1 MIQRCFLLPLVVLA
15 ALQTACSLGGP
26 SRPAQFYVLSASPA
40 TPVAGRESADVP
52 LSVAVG
58 PVDLP
63 DIFDRPQIVT
73 RPAANR
79 LDLAEFNR
87 WGGDLNADLTR
98 VLVQNLMVRLNT
110 QNVLGY
116 PLLRDAR
123 ADFRVAMRFFRF
135 DGELGKRVN
144 LSGTWQLL
152 DGESG
157 CPLATRGFDISET
170 PAGPTYDDFV
180 QAISDAVAK
189 LSQAIAVTI
198 AAAKPGCG

>member
-1 MIQRCFLLPLVVLA
+1 MIQRYFLLSLLVLA

-26 SRPAQFYVLSASPA
+26 SKPSKFYVLSASPA
-40 TPVAGRESADVP
+40 SPVAGRESADVP
-52 LSVAVG
+52 LAVAVG
-58 PVDLP
+58 PVELP

-73 RPAANR
+73 RPGANR
-79 LDLAEFNR
+79 IDLAEFNR
-87 WGGDLNADLTR
+87 WGGDLNADLSR

-110 QNVLGY
+110 QNVSAY

-123 ADFRVAMRFFRF
+123 ADFRVAVRFFRF

-157 CPLATRGFDISET
+157 CPLATRGFDISEM

-180 QAISDAVAK
+180 QAISDGVAK

>member
-1 MIQRCFLLPLVVLA
+1 MIQRCFLLPLLVLA

-26 SRPAQFYVLSASPA
+26 SRPAEFYALSASPA

-73 RPAANR
+73 RPGANR

-87 WGGDLNADLTR
+87 WGGDLNADLSR
-98 VLVQNLMVRLNT
+98 VLMQDLMVRLNT
-110 QNVLGY
+110 QNVFAY

-135 DGELGKRVN
+135 DGELGKRVY

-152 DGESG
+152 DGDSG
-157 CPLATRGFDISET
+157 CALTTRGFDISET
-170 PAGPTYDDFV
+170 PAGPTYDEFV
-180 QAISDAVAK
+180 QAISDGVAQ
-189 LSQAIAVTI
+189 LSQEIAVKI
-198 AAAKPGCG
+198 ATAKPGCR

>member
-1 MIQRCFLLPLVVLA
+1 MIQRRFFLPLVVLA

-26 SRPAQFYVLSASPA
+26 SRPAQFYVLSVSPA
-40 TPVAGRESADVP
+40 PPVAGRESAEVP

-73 RPAANR
+73 RPGANR

-87 WGGDLNADLTR
+87 WAGDLNADLSR
-98 VLVQNLMVRLNT
+98 VLIQDLMVRLNT
-110 QNVLGY
+110 QHVLAY

-152 DGESG
+152 DGDSG
-157 CPLATRGFDISET
+157 CPLATRGFDIEET
-170 PAGPTYDDFV
+170 PAGPAYDDFV
-180 QAISDAVAK
+180 QAISEGVAQ
-189 LSQAIAVTI
+189 LSQEIAVTI
-198 AAAKPGCG
+198 ATVKPGCG

>member
-1 MIQRCFLLPLVVLA
+1 MIQRCFYLPLVVLA

-26 SRPAQFYVLSASPA
+26 SRPAEFYVLSASPA
-40 TPVAGRESADVP
+40 TPVAGRESSDVP

-73 RPAANR
+73 RPGANR
-79 LDLAEFNR
+79 IGLAEFNR
-87 WGGDLNADLTR
+87 WGGDLNADLSR

-110 QNVLGY
+110 QNVFTY

-123 ADFRVAMRFFRF
+123 ADYRVAMRFFRF
-135 DGELGKRVN
+135 DGELGKRVT

-152 DGESG
+152 NGDSG

-170 PAGPTYDDFV
+170 PTGPTYDDFV
-180 QAISDAVAK
+180 QAISDGVAQ
-189 LSQAIAVTI
+189 LSQEIAVQI
-198 AAAKPGCG
+198 VAAKPGCR